1 MQLKNV
7 VKYLKLEVQRTT
19 LTFLIYLRKSELED
33 IDSGILGA
41 KEQIDND
48 DIGYD
53 EGFTEVVNCL
63 KLIDSDLMKH
73 KS

>member
-1 MQLKNV
+1 MKCKGRHLP
-7 VKYLKLEVQRTT
+7 
-19 LTFLIYLRKSELED
+19 FLIYLRKSELED

-48 DIGYD
+48 DIEYD

-63 KLIDSDLMKH
+63 KLINSDLMKH

>member
-19 LTFLIYLRKSELED
+19 LTFPYIYLRKSELED

-48 DIGYD
+48 DIEYD

-63 KLIDSDLMKH
+63 KLINSD
-73 KS
+73 